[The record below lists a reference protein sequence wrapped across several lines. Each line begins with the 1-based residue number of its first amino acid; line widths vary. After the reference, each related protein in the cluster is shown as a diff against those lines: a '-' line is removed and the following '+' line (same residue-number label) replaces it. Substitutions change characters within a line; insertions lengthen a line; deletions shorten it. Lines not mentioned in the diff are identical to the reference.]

1 MAKAKQPTDNFM
13 LAINNPEGELMI
25 KIDMDGNVVYL
36 KDEANLTE
44 MTKVFWNSF
53 KTVVPVTQEDVKNYP
68 NDAELGTFIRTRM
81 QAK

>member
-1 MAKAKQPTDNFM
+1 MAKAKQLPDNFM

-44 MTKVFWNSF
+44 MTKVFWNSS

-68 NDAELGTFIRTRM
+68 KDAELGTFIRTRM